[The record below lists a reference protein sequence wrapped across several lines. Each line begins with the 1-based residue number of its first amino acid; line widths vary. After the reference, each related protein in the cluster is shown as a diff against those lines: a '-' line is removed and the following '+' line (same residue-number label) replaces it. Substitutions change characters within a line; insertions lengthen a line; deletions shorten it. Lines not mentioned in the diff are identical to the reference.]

1 MSNGKDEP
9 FGGDINAK
17 VDLSNYA
24 AKADLK
30 NVPHVDNCSFALL
43 PNLASL
49 KTVVD
54 KLDIDKLTPVPNDL
68 AKLSNVVKN
77 FVVKKSES
85 DKLVGKV
92 KNIDTKGF
100 ILKTKYDADYSK
112 IDKILKQGND
122 VASKN
127 DLDAVKSKIPNVSG
141 FLLSTVSNSKITEV
155 ENKTPN
161 VNNLASKSE
170 LTTVE
175 DKIPDVSCLVA
186 KTNYSTNIR

>member
-1 MSNGKDEP
+1 MGKRV
-9 FGGDINAK
+9 K
-17 VDLSNYA
+17 VN
-24 AKADLK
+24 
-30 NVPHVDNCSFALL
+30 
-43 PNLASL
+43 
-49 KTVVD
+49 
-54 KLDIDKLTPVPNDL
+54 
-68 AKLSNVVKN
+68 
-77 FVVKKSES
+77 
-85 DKLVGKV
+85 
-92 KNIDTKGF
+92 NIDTKGF

-141 FLLSTVSNSKITEV
+141 FLLTTVSNSKITEV

-175 DKIPDVSCLVA
+175 DKIPDVSGLVT